1 MDVAVLDHLQ
11 MVMQLVR
18 RQSSVSGPMGTLFL
32 LFFLSLASVFC
43 VAPFRSIPMLKIG
56 AVFDFRART
65 SIRRC

>member
-32 LFFLSLASVFC
+32 LFSLASVFC
-43 VAPFRSIPMLKIG
+43 VAPFRSILMLKIG